1 MTQSII
7 NCSNAQGPIKKI
19 HLYFLQR
26 KSMFI
31 PQRKH
36 SMPPFAF
43 LVNRRRHKALVCVTS
58 CVTCGVSREG
68 RGRDEASSMGSHLNK
83 N

>member
-7 NCSNAQGPIKKI
+7 NCSNARGPIKKI

-36 SMPPFAF
+36 LKPPFAF
-43 LVNRRRHKALVCVTS
+43 LVNQPRHKALVCATS
-58 CVTCGVSREG
+58 CVTCGVSGESKAEMRP
-68 RGRDEASSMGSHLNK
+68 AAKGSHRNTH
-83 N
+83 